1 MTSSIRYITH
11 NELDKSKW
19 DNCIETA
26 SNGIVFAYS
35 WYLDAVCDN
44 WDALVLNEYE
54 AVFPITKK
62 SKFGLNYF
70 FNPIFALQLGVFSNQ
85 KITTGLVNQF
95 LEAIPKK
102 LKLVDIQLN
111 FGNSVKNQLFEVSN
125 KKCQFIDLSSS
136 YEEISKKYSTNLKRN
151 LSKAIKQNCEIVLSL
166 ETENV
171 IKLFKENRGETLKEM
186 KDEQYKRLH
195 SLLIELKQRKLG
207 KIYECWLEHELVA
220 SACFSITNDRIIYI
234 KGGSTPKGRE
244 VGAMHMIMDE
254 VIHLN
259 SNSKFI
265 FDFGGSSIEQVA
277 RFNHSFG
284 ATDYEY
290 QRLYRNNLPFI
301 VKLLKK

>member
-207 KIYECWLEHELVA
+207 KIYECWFENELVA

-284 ATDYEY
+284 ANDYEY
-290 QRLYRNNLPFI
+290 QRLYRNNLPFF